1 MDMRIHVVRPGE
13 SVWGIAH
20 AYGVTHQ
27 DVIAANDLPEPD
39 RLVPGQALVVPAGAP
54 QTPRHPAEANAYV
67 EPRGREQDREV
78 VAAVAA
84 YLTYVTMFE
93 YRVNRD
99 GTIDPLRDA
108 QARAAARAGD
118 AMAVLALTN
127 IAEEQFSRELG
138 EAVLA
143 STDLQ
148 DRVLD
153 NVLRLMRE
161 RGFGG
166 LNIDFEHLRPA
177 DREPYNQFLRRAAER
192 VHAAGFTLSTA
203 LAPKVSAEQ
212 TGAWYEAHDYPAHG
226 QIADFSVLMTYEWGW
241 SGGPPRAVAPLSEV
255 ERVIRYAVSAMPP
268 QKIMMGMPL
277 YGYDWTLPYV
287 RGGPFARVVSPQ
299 EAIALAA
306 RHSVTIRYDPDSQS
320 PFFRY
325 RDPHGREHEVWFED
339 ARSVQAKLNLVKQHN
354 LRGVSYWRLP
364 ISFPQNWLLL
374 AENFE
379 VRKL

>member
-1 MDMRIHVVRPGE
+1 MQIHVVRPGE

-20 AYGVTHQ
+20 AYGVAHQ

-39 RLVPGQALVVPAGAP
+39 RLVPGQALVVPTGGP
-54 QTPRHPAEANAYV
+54 QTPRQPAEANAYV

-78 VAAVAA
+78 VAAVAQD
-84 YLTYVTMFE
+84 LTYVTMFE

-108 QARAAARAGD
+108 QARAGARAGG
-118 AMAVLALTN
+118 AAPIMALTN
-127 IAEEQFSRELG
+127 IAEEQFSPELG

-148 DRVLD
+148 DRVLG
-153 NVLRLMRE
+153 NVLQLMRD
-161 RGFGG
+161 RGFRG

-192 VHAAGFTLSTA
+192 MHAAGHTLSTA

-268 QKIMMGMPL
+268 RKIMMGMPL

-299 EAIALAA
+299 EATELAA

-320 PFFRY
+320 PSFRY

-339 ARSVQAKLNLVKQHN
+339 ARSVQAKFNLVKQHG

-374 AENFE
+374 EANFE